1 LAVRV
6 DANGLCFFLLI
17 FLTASLA
24 ATGVTVLVASRV
36 ADCTVFY
43 CENCTVDLLAICG
56 SAASPGPPTVFL
68 LILGIWDFV
77 WLPSARLASSRP

>member
-1 LAVRV
+1 MAVRV

-24 ATGVTVLVASRV
+24 AIGVTVLVASRV

-43 CENCTVDLLAICG
+43 CENCTVDLLTIG
-56 SAASPGPPTVFL
+56 LAASPGPPTVSL

-77 WLPSARLASSRP
+77 WFPSARLASSRP